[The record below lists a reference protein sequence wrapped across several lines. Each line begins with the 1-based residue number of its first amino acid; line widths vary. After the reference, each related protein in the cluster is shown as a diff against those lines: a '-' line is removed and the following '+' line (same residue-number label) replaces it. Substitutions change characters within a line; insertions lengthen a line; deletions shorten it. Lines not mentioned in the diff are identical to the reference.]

1 MEKDH
6 PGRHQDR
13 KLPILDMKVWTNQ
26 QGFLLYQHYE
36 KEVSSKLVLNAK
48 SAQSSSCKRNVHV
61 QEVLRR
67 ILNCSAR
74 LNWSEQVAPF
84 LTEYMARMKDAG
96 YAEGYRRRTLQHAF
110 RIYDRMRK
118 EEEDG
123 TRPLNRP
130 ASWNV
135 EERRQKKKKKK
146 QRWSTQGGH
155 IAPIFVPPTPNGE
168 LAAKLREIAD
178 RESEAGVRFNVI
190 ETGGLTIKSQVQLSN
205 PTATAG
211 CDAADCIACSDGR
224 GQGGN
229 CRKSNINYEVE
240 CQLCP
245 DGAKSVYIGESSRNL
260 YARGKEHED
269 SYRSNKPKSFMRRH
283 QQRKHNGLPG
293 RYKARLTGSF
303 MDCLSRQVSEGVEIR
318 RSSVEVLN
326 SKTEWHQPPL
336 WRIQNE
342 LYRG

>member
-1 MEKDH
+1 
-6 PGRHQDR
+6 
-13 KLPILDMKVWTNQ
+13 MKVWTNQ

-36 KEVSSKLVLNAK
+36 KEVSSKLILNAQ
-48 SAQSSSCKRNVHV
+48 SAQSSSCKRSVHV

-74 LNWSEQVAPF
+74 LNWREQVAPF
-84 LTEYMARMKDAG
+84 LTDYMTRMKAAG
-96 YAEGYRRRTLQHAF
+96 YAEGYRRQTLQHAF
-110 RIYDRMRK
+110 RIHDKMRK
-118 EEEDG
+118 EEEEG

-135 EERRQKKKKKK
+135 EERKQKKKQRK
-146 QRWSTQGGH
+146 QRWSTNGGH

-168 LAAKLREIAD
+168 LATKLREIAN

-190 ETGGLTIKSQVQLSN
+190 ETGGRTMKSQMQISN

-211 CDAADCIACSDGR
+211 CESTDCIACSDGR

-229 CRKSNINYEVE
+229 CRKSNINYEFE

-260 YARGKEHED
+260 YARGKEHD
-269 SYRSNKPKSFMRRH
+269 DNYRNNRPKSFMRKH
-283 QQRKHNGLPG
+283 QERKHNGLPG
-293 RYKARLTGSF
+293 QYKARLTGNF
-303 MDCLSRQVSEGVEIR
+303 TDCLSRQVCEGVSIR
-318 RSSVEVLN
+318 RSPVEVLN
-326 SKTEWHQPPL
+326 GKTEWHQPPL
-336 WRIQNE
+336 WRIQAE